1 MSLINQIVSE
11 ILCRA
16 VSVIQEAK
24 QGASGGSRKDVNLEV
39 TSITWPPVTEQN
51 TSGKTS
57 DKQEPGFSAWWSKA
71 SIARTFKHLPTATH
85 QDWQAWRLSAE

>member
-11 ILCRA
+11 ILRRA
-16 VSVIQEAK
+16 VCVIQEAK
-24 QGASGGSRKDVNLEV
+24 QAASGGSRKDVNLEV
-39 TSITWPPVTEQN
+39 TIITWPPVTEQN

-71 SIARTFKHLPTATH
+71 SIARTFKHLSMATH
-85 QDWQAWRLSAE
+85 PDWQAWRLSAK